1 MEASDSSPTSLRL
14 FVTDRNSKKGFLVDT
29 GADLCVYPRTFLRGP
44 REKSTYELLAAN
56 NSVIATYGTITITL
70 DLGLRRAYTW
80 RFVIADVPKPIIGAD
95 FLAFYGLLV
104 DVRGRRLVDQ
114 LTSLT
119 AKGHVAKGNLP
130 GVKTIAGT
138 SIYHEQLQSFLK
150 SRARA
155 APLLSRN
162 IRPNITSERHQA
174 PPWRIS
180 RGVCRRRNCA
190 RPGRNSRP

>member
-1 MEASDSSPTSLRL
+1 MQLPFGKRFGRSLMEASDPSPASLRL
-14 FVTDRNSKKGFLVDT
+14 FVTDRNSKKGFLIDT
-29 GADLCVYPRTFLRGP
+29 GADLCVYPRTFLREP

-80 RFVIADVPKPIIGAD
+80 RFVIADVPKPIIGGD

-119 AKGHVAKGNLP
+119 AKGHVAKGNIP

-138 SIYHEQLQSFLK
+138 SIYHKQLQKFSEITRP
-150 SRARA
+150 SG
-155 APLLSRN
+155 APAEPKHSTQHH
-162 IRPNITSERHQA
+162 I
-174 PPWRIS
+174 
-180 RGVCRRRNCA
+180 
-190 RPGRNSRP
+190 